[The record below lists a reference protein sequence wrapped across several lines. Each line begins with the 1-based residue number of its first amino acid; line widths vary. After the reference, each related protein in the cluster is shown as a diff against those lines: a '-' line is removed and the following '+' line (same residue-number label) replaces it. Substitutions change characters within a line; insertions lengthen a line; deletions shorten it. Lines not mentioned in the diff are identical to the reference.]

1 MAKIIPP
8 WHERRWEMA
17 VSVREEGLQNFRS
30 ANEVSTFAH
39 PELLFQELVSFM
51 SSFKVLLKEVLRV

>member
-1 MAKIIPP
+1 
-8 WHERRWEMA
+8 MA

-51 SSFKVLLKEVLRV
+51 SSFKVLLKDVFSNHTLD